1 MVQWP
6 AGLQHRAPVTLT
18 PMSRKVLWGIV
29 AGALLVAGYLYW
41 VNDGKQTNLA
51 VGDCVAVSSGTQIDT
66 VKCSATAGVYKVLAK
81 FQGTDSN
88 QCDTVPGTVK
98 SFVLDQPSTNGL
110 VLCAGVAK

>member
-1 MVQWP
+1 
-6 AGLQHRAPVTLT
+6 
-18 PMSRKVLWGIV
+18 MSRKLLWGIV

-41 VNDGKQTNLA
+41 VDSGKQTNLA
-51 VGDCVAVSSGTQIDT
+51 VGDCVAASSGNGNQIDT

-81 FQGTDSN
+81 FQGSDSN

-110 VLCAGVAK
+110 VLCAGPAK